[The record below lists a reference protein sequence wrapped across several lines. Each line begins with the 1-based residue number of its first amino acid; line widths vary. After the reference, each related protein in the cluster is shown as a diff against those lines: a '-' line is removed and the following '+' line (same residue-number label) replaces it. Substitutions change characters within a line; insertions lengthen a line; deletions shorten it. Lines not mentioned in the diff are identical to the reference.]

1 MVPRWWPAPAKLNL
15 FLHITGRR
23 DDGYHLLQ
31 SAFQLLDYH
40 DYLQFAV
47 RDENVVRLRGGD
59 SRVAPE
65 HDLVV
70 KAAKRLQT
78 TYGCDCGV
86 DIVLKK
92 RIPVG
97 AGLGGASSDAATTLV
112 ALNALWGLGLST
124 EELAAVGLELGA
136 DVPVFLRGASAW
148 AEGVG
153 EQLTPLILAEC
164 WYVVVYPNCAV
175 ATRDVFAE
183 PALTRNS
190 RPMKIAD
197 CIAATSGVLDSAL
210 SPLAF
215 LHAARNDCEAV
226 VRRRYPAVDEA
237 FRWLSQR
244 GQPRLTGT
252 GASVFVPLS
261 SAEEAER
268 LVRAVPKQWQGF
280 VARGVNHSPLQQVAQ
295 ELTHNA

>member
-31 SAFQLLDYH
+31 SAFQLLDYY
-40 DYLQFAV
+40 DGLQFAV
-47 RDENVVRLRGGD
+47 HDEGVVRLRGGV
-59 SRVAPE
+59 STVAPDD
-65 HDLVV
+65 DLVV
-70 KAAKRLQT
+70 KAAKRLQA
-78 TYGCDCGV
+78 TYGCDRGV
-86 DIVLKK
+86 DIVLNK
-92 RIPVG
+92 RIPIG

-112 ALNALWGLGLST
+112 ALNALWGLGLSID
-124 EELAAVGLELGA
+124 ELAAVGLELGA
-136 DVPVFLRGASAW
+136 DVPVFLRGTSAW

-153 EQLTPLILAEC
+153 EHLTPLTLVEL
-164 WYVVVYPNCAV
+164 WYLVVYPNCAV

-183 PALTRNS
+183 PTLTRNS
-190 RPMKIAD
+190 RPMRISD
-197 CIAATSGVLDSAL
+197 CFAATSGVSGLAL

-215 LHAARNDCEAV
+215 LHAARNDCEAL

-252 GASVFVPLS
+252 GACVFVPLS
-261 SAEEAER
+261 SATEAER
-268 LVRAVPKQWQGF
+268 LARAVPKQWQAI
-280 VARGVNHSPLQQVAQ
+280 VARGVNQSPLSQVVQ
-295 ELTHNA
+295 ELGRNA